1 MQNVSLPVAIPTI
14 RQMLLRQLDRAIG
27 LYTETWGIAKVAG
40 IAELT
45 PETIP
50 LHRDDFAY
58 KSAIAFKLS
67 AILHLPALDIATHI
81 AACLPT
87 SNHYSAEQLVLEF
100 TIEVVAPGWIYFHLT
115 HQGIAAWLQHLTQT
129 PPTLENLQLF
139 KITVPRA
146 EHLGDDTP
154 NLFPVQYA
162 HARCCSLL
170 RLGHWQGTICLGTHP
185 NPQVFQ
191 LIEPNPIPWLNAEG
205 QLYLVHPN
213 ERHLICQLLGLL
225 DVLGD
230 SSQPS
235 ISARTLLKLAGS
247 LSDAMTS
254 FYALCR
260 IWGEVETQTP
270 NLSQARLSLVGV
282 TRSLLRLM
290 LQDVLKATAPVE
302 L

>member
-1 MQNVSLPVAIPTI
+1 MKVCRPYPIPAIE
-14 RQMLLRQLDRAIG
+14 QMLLCQLLQAIN
-27 LYTETWGIAKVAG
+27 LYTEKLGSGGDARIAD
-40 IAELT
+40 LT

-87 SNHYSAEQLVLEF
+87 SNQYSAEQLVLEF
-100 TIEVVAPGWIYFHLT
+100 TIEVVTPGWIYFHLT
-115 HQGIAAWLQHLTQT
+115 HQGIAAWLQHLTMT
-129 PPTLENLQLF
+129 PPTPENLQLF
-139 KITVPRA
+139 GMKIPRP
-146 EHLGDDTP
+146 EHLDDDTAS
-154 NLFPVQYA
+154 LFPVQYA

-170 RLGHWQGTICLGTHP
+170 RLGHWQGTIRLSTHP
-185 NPQVFQ
+185 NPQVLQ

-213 ERHLICQLLGLL
+213 ERRLICQLLGLL
-225 DVLGD
+225 DELGD
-230 SSQPS
+230 SSQAS

-254 FYALCR
+254 FYASCR
-260 IWGEVETQTP
+260 IWGEVKTQTP
-270 NLSQARLSLVGV
+270 NLSQARLGLVGV

-290 LQDVLKATAPVE
+290 LQDVLKAAAPVE